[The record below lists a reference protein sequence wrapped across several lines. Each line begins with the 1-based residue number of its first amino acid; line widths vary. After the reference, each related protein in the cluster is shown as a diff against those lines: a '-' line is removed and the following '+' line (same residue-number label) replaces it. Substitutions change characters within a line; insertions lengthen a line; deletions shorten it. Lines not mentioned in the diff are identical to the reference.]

1 MENEIDIGK
10 YKQIFENIKQEVL
23 KSQYK
28 AMQIVNKELIFMYW
42 HIGKIIGD
50 NSKWGN
56 KFIDSL
62 SIDLKLEFPK
72 VTGFSVRNLKY
83 MKKIAEE
90 YPDFEFVQQVVA
102 QIPWGHNIILMDK
115 VKNIEER
122 KWYIKQSIINGW
134 SRSLLTMQIE
144 SKLYE
149 RQVVA
154 EKVTNFPATLPDIQS
169 DLAIQTMKDPYLFD
183 FVSLKG
189 KVKEIEI
196 EKAMI
201 DKIKDVLIELGKGFA
216 FVGEQ
221 YKITVSEKDYY
232 IDLLFYHLKLKC
244 YVVVELKAREF
255 EPTDA
260 GQLNFYL
267 SAIDDLVKDKTDNA
281 TIGLLLC
288 KNKDNFTA
296 EYALRNISSPIGV
309 SEYKLLED
317 IPEYLKSQLPKV
329 EEIELHIRDIEEI

>member
-169 DLAIQTMKDPYLFD
+169 DLAIQTMKDPYLFE
-183 FVSLKG
+183 FISLKG

>member
-154 EKVTNFPATLPDIQS
+154 EKVTNFPETLPDIQS

-183 FVSLKG
+183 FISLKG

>member
-183 FVSLKG
+183 FISLKG

-317 IPEYLKSQLPKV
+317 IP
-329 EEIELHIRDIEEI
+329 

>member
-1 MENEIDIGK
+1 MENEIDIIR
-10 YKQIFENIKQEVL
+10 YKEIFENIKQEVL
-23 KSQYK
+23 KSQYR
-28 AMQIVNKELIFMYW
+28 AMQVVNKELIFMYW
-42 HIGKIIGD
+42 HIGKIIVE

-62 SIDLKLEFPK
+62 SIDLKLEFPE
-72 VTGFSVRNLKY
+72 VNGFSVRNLKY
-83 MKKIAEE
+83 MKKMAEE

-102 QIPWGHNIILMDK
+102 QIPWGHNIILIDK

-149 RQVVA
+149 RQVIA
-154 EKVTNFPATLPDIQS
+154 EKVTNFPTTLPDIQS
-169 DLAIQTMKDPYLFD
+169 DLAVQTIKDPYLFD
-183 FVSLKG
+183 FISLKG
-189 KVKEIEI
+189 KVKELEI
-196 EKAMI
+196 EKAII
-201 DKIKDVLIELGKGFA
+201 DRIKDVLIELGKGFA

-221 YKITVSEKDYY
+221 YKITVSEKDYF

-267 SAIDDLVKDKTDNA
+267 SAIDELVKEETDNA

-296 EYALRNISSPIGV
+296 EYALRNINSPIGV
-309 SEYKLLED
+309 SEYKLLDD
-317 IPEYLKSQLPKV
+317 IPEYLQSQLPKA
-329 EEIELHIRDIEEI
+329 EDIELHIKEIKDI

>member
-62 SIDLKLEFPK
+62 SIDLKLEVPK

-183 FVSLKG
+183 FISLKG

-317 IPEYLKSQLPKV
+317 IPEYLKSQLPKI

>member
-102 QIPWGHNIILMDK
+102 QIPGGHNIILMDK

-183 FVSLKG
+183 FISLKG

>member
-183 FVSLKG
+183 FISLKG

-201 DKIKDVLIELGKGFA
+201 DKIKDVLIELEKGFA

>member
-62 SIDLKLEFPK
+62 SIDLKLEFAK

-183 FVSLKG
+183 FISLKG

>member
-1 MENEIDIGK
+1 MKFKKINDIIALNSTLFNSADTVCKIRKKVKMGNEIDISK
-10 YKQIFENIKQEVL
+10 YKEIFENIKQEVL

-28 AMQIVNKELIFMYW
+28 AMQVVNKELIFMYW
-42 HIGKIIGD
+42 HIGKIIVD
-50 NSKWGN
+50 NSRWGN
-56 KFIDSL
+56 KFIDNL
-62 SIDLKLEFPK
+62 SIDLKLEFPET
-72 VTGFSVRNLKY
+72 TGFSVRNLKY
-83 MKKIAEE
+83 MRKIAEE

-102 QIPWGHNIILMDK
+102 QIPWGHNIILLDK

-122 KWYIKQSIINGW
+122 KWYINQSIINGW

-149 RQVVA
+149 RQVIA
-154 EKVTNFPATLPDIQS
+154 EKVTNFPMTLPDVQS
-169 DLAIQTMKDPYLFD
+169 DLAIQTMKDPYIFD
-183 FVSLKG
+183 FISLKG
-189 KVKEIEI
+189 KAKELEIEN
-196 EKAMI
+196 AMI
-201 DKIKDVLIELGKGFA
+201 GKIKDVLIELGKGFA

-221 YKITVSEKDYY
+221 YKITVSKKEYF

-267 SAIDDLVKDKTDNA
+267 SAIDELLKDEKDNS

-288 KNKDNFTA
+288 KSKDNF
-296 EYALRNISSPIGV
+296 YSRICFKK
-309 SEYKLLED
+309 YKQ
-317 IPEYLKSQLPKV
+317 SN
-329 EEIELHIRDIEEI
+329 RS

>member
-102 QIPWGHNIILMDK
+102 QIPWGYNIILMDK

-183 FVSLKG
+183 FISLKG

>member
-144 SKLYE
+144 SKLYG

-183 FVSLKG
+183 FISLKG